1 MSRRRLSNAHF
12 SRTATDDFALFIRD
26 CGIIVYLF
34 NGGDGGRGRV
44 ERAVLKVKEDPVCP
58 AAMRRR
64 SGRDG
69 LGGAGAES
77 LGRFIC
83 IIDRGH
89 DMRRPSH
96 NEFFHCRPF
105 VSRDRRRSDYDLSR
119 RPLKDP
125 LMTEKPDTVCVRRV
139 HSAGISLLGPLLAAF
154 LFDLSLPVP
163 DLSIKS

>member
-34 NGGDGGRGRV
+34 NGGGDGRGRV
-44 ERAVLKVKEDPVCP
+44 ERAVLKVKEDPVCS
-58 AAMRRR
+58 AARWR
-64 SGRDG
+64 SGR
-69 LGGAGAES
+69 GGAGAES

-83 IIDRGH
+83 IIDPGH

-125 LMTEKPDTVCVRRV
+125 LMTEKPDTVCVTRA

-154 LFDLSLPVP
+154 LFDPSFSPC
-163 DLSIKS
+163 S

>member
-1 MSRRRLSNAHF
+1 MRIFPAQPPTTSPSSSEIAVSSYIYLMEAA
-12 SRTATDDFALFIRD
+12 TAADES
-26 CGIIVYLF
+26 
-34 NGGDGGRGRV
+34 GRV
-44 ERAVLKVKEDPVCP
+44 ERAVLKVKEDPVCS

-69 LGGAGAES
+69 LGGAGAKS

-105 VSRDRRRSDYDLSR
+105 VSRDRRRSDNDLSR

-125 LMTEKPDTVCVRRV
+125 LMTEKPDTVRTYHARTQRPCCLFTR
-139 HSAGISLLGPLLAAF
+139 SFF
-154 LFDLSLPVP
+154 LS
-163 DLSIKS
+163 S